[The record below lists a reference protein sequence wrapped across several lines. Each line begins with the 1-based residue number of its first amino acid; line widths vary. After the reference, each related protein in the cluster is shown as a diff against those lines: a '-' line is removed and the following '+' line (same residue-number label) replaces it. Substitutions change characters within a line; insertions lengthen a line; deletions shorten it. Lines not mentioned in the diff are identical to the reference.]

1 MLTSYLLLQ
10 ALSGSRKQTRRSG
23 RAPLTIE
30 ALNIDRRQHLEQAW
44 RRQEVVSFPQYYE
57 LRETDCHDSHLA
69 LSRGFTEAGCTVQA
83 EQAMMDLE
91 SSSCCSIN
99 CVTDLK
105 NLAHLDRV
113 ADSAASSVVVVAF
126 YSRVGSLFL
135 LATIACLSTCPSL
148 VIRQQCQLS
157 KSVGRRSGG
166 DVRPM
171 QSCGICKEMLK
182 HYAKLCKEVQTAT
195 QACDGKAAHSMAFPC
210 GTCAAEQPSAPVC

>member
-1 MLTSYLLLQ
+1 MQALSAMDRLASGVKSSLPMHSSLCSTPQ

-44 RRQEVVSFPQYYE
+44 RRQE
-57 LRETDCHDSHLA
+57 
-69 LSRGFTEAGCTVQA
+69 A

-126 YSRVGSLFL
+126 YSR
-135 LATIACLSTCPSL
+135 
-148 VIRQQCQLS
+148 
-157 KSVGRRSGG
+157 
-166 DVRPM
+166 
-171 QSCGICKEMLK
+171 SCGICKEMLK
-182 HYAKLCKEVQTAT
+182 HYAKLCKESGGQMAGVRFLKHNIRDDFDDLTDVARLYGVRAVPCFVFFIGGAQMKRMSMIDSRQNPDAVKRLIGWQRNRLT
-195 QACDGKAAHSMAFPC
+195 DSLREMVFRAA
-210 GTCAAEQPSAPVC
+210 PSARR